1 MLQIILVAII
11 ALVALSYT
19 FASVA
24 ADSEEQSDTA
34 QDPSPADVSAS
45 TPHAA

>member
-1 MLQIILVAII
+1 MLQMILVAI
-11 ALVALSYT
+11 AVLVALSYI

-24 ADSEEQSDTA
+24 ADPEERSDTA
-34 QDPSPADVSAS
+34 RDTTPAEVSAS

>member
-1 MLQIILVAII
+1 MLQMILVAI
-11 ALVALSYT
+11 AVLVALSYI

-24 ADSEEQSDTA
+24 ADPEKQSETA
-34 QDPSPADVSAS
+34 QETTPADVSSS

>member
-11 ALVALSYT
+11 ALIALSYT

-24 ADSEEQSDTA
+24 ADPEERSDTT
-34 QDPSPADVSAS
+34 QDITPAEVSSS